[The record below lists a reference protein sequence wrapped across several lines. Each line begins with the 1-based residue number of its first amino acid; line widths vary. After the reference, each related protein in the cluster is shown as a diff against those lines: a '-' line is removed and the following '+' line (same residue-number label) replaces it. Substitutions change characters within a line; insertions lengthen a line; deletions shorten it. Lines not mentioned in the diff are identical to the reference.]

1 LPAFDRSRFAA
12 IVPVAGA
19 GNLAVANGRLW
30 VLTGAGTVVR
40 LDPATNR
47 VVGKPLRVP
56 ADTAA
61 IAVAQGALWVTTV
74 ADGDLGAPG
83 KDTVARIDPAT
94 GRTVATITVPRAPL
108 DLAATPR
115 AVWVTNAGA
124 GGDNVARIDPRT
136 NRLVGRPVGTGASP
150 QSLAVGGGS
159 LWWPTT
165 TNAPWPASTWPAG
178 RWWPTSQSRL
188 SRTGW
193 PTARAQSG

>member
-1 LPAFDRSRFAA
+1 LAAFDRSRFAA
-12 IVPVAGA
+12 ILPVSGA

-61 IAVAQGALWVTTV
+61 IAVAQGALWVTSV

-83 KDTVARIDPAT
+83 KDTVARIDLAT
-94 GRTVATITVPRAPL
+94 GRTAATITVPRAPL

-124 GGDNVARIDPRT
+124 GGDSVARIDPPDQPAFGPAGQHR
-136 NRLVGRPVGTGASP
+136 RQPPEPGRGGRVV
-150 QSLAVGGGS
+150 VGGQPRRAHRG
-159 LWWPTT
+159 PHR
-165 TNAPWPASTWPAG
+165 PGQRDGGG
-178 RWWPTSQSRL
+178 RHPS
-188 SRTGW
+188 
-193 PTARAQSG
+193 AV